1 MGGSETRGGRLPDL
15 GPSIAAQLL
24 LIIQNRGYDWVKE
37 GKVAT
42 RWSYSV
48 QSSAAKLVGKLLPLA
63 QAQLLVFEREDKNA
77 WNAKGPA
84 VLVRLTVPLQ
94 ERIASLVRVVRKQKL
109 QHVVMPLM
117 AADHA
122 WSAHHLYNPDSRLFL
137 ESTLCV
143 SASETWV
150 ECIRRAW
157 CEEDPPERIV
167 TGRLKL
173 QAIMPIDYM
182 PAREIQLSPMVS
194 RASVAPYRDRLRGLL
209 EAERLHEMMSH
220 AAYAIE
226 GEVPEETL
234 TLADKIWFGKERS
247 FRSAR
252 EAWRRVEDELDCWET
267 ELEAERCA
275 LAQSILGIEVGDIVT
290 TESRG
295 RFLRLSVTG
304 LTLYAS
310 DDNVTFVVNGTRF
323 RKDGTLGKLQ
333 DNISLHF
340 KGDA

>member
-1 MGGSETRGGRLPDL
+1 
-15 GPSIAAQLL
+15 
-24 LIIQNRGYDWVKE
+24 
-37 GKVAT
+37 
-42 RWSYSV
+42 
-48 QSSAAKLVGKLLPLA
+48 
-63 QAQLLVFEREDKNA
+63 
-77 WNAKGPA
+77 
-84 VLVRLTVPLQ
+84 
-94 ERIASLVRVVRKQKL
+94 
-109 QHVVMPLM
+109 
-117 AADHA
+117 
-122 WSAHHLYNPDSRLFL
+122 
-137 ESTLCV
+137 
-143 SASETWV
+143 
-150 ECIRRAW
+150 
-157 CEEDPPERIV
+157 
-167 TGRLKL
+167 
-173 QAIMPIDYM
+173 
-182 PAREIQLSPMVS
+182 
-194 RASVAPYRDRLRGLL
+194 APYREHLRGLL
-209 EAERLHEMMSH
+209 EAERLHEMISR

-234 TLADKIWFGKERS
+234 TLAERIWFGKERP

-275 LAQSILGIEVGDIVT
+275 LAQSILGIEVGYIVT